1 MKIKRQFVFAL
12 WILLLFVGI
21 IVFLWSIRSVPFA
34 DIVRVLSNLQVWK
47 IIVLLMV
54 NIAILLVVPLRWW
67 LILRAQG
74 YRISYLPL
82 SGYRLAASAVSYFT
96 PGQNFGGEPLQV
108 ISLRK
113 HHKISGSAALAS
125 VALDR
130 AIELFGNFT
139 VLALGIAY
147 VTATG
152 LLSDFELQTPLLI
165 ALLALITPVA
175 YLVLLWFGA
184 RPLGGA
190 LKRFQAGLV
199 KGVINAEE
207 LTGRLIREKPL
218 LFVEGL
224 AASALVWV
232 ALFYEFW
239 LALDFL
245 GLRLDLAQ
253 LVLVVTAGR
262 IALLAPTPGA
272 LGALEAS
279 QMLAVQALGFDSAY
293 GLGLALLI
301 RARDI
306 LFALVGLV
314 MGGLGLR

>member
-1 MKIKRQFVFAL
+1 MKIKRQFVLAL

-34 DIVRVLSNLQVWK
+34 DIVRVLSNLQFWK

-54 NIAILLVVPLRWW
+54 NTAILLVAPLRWW

-74 YRISYLPL
+74 YRIPYLPL

-139 VLALGIAY
+139 VLALGIAF
-147 VTATG
+147 VTAAG
-152 LLSDFELQTPLLI
+152 LLSDFELRTPLLI

-190 LKRFQAGLV
+190 LKRFRASLV

-279 QMLAVQALGFDSAY
+279 QMLAVQSLGFDSAY
-293 GLGLALLI
+293 GLGLGLLI

-306 LFALVGLV
+306 FFAIIGLAL
-314 MGGLGLR
+314 GGLGIR